1 MKLND
6 PNTIDFDGTPVTGRV
21 PPKLRVE
28 GGRELTQQQAGA
40 VMHAYKLFRDAA
52 RVSITDY
59 QVQNRVLS
67 DGTRVRLES
76 IQDQDTVYVWPPE
89 SSGGYTD
96 VFRGFVVSPIKV
108 SGYTMP
114 AALDKNFLCYIHQD
128 TKWKPFIAPY
138 KPGEKRKD
146 LGYIVTAT
154 PFVGGPSK
162 RAPRYRGRPVMNVDC
177 YTGKR
182 VGRCEPVS
190 DAQFND
196 VFSVYQKIM
205 YLNAVPVK
213 GFVSAPSDAMPLPF
227 RVTRTS
233 GVRTWQ
239 EYDAL
244 FLLNHQIIAVAED
257 LTDTDSDLDTTEVIQ
272 QVVYSFNDFFVPIL
286 SGLSFKAGVEL
297 KGGYGP
303 ADAASYK
310 TRYIG
315 YNKLVTGAVQIWNAV
330 KTLSITAPFAST
342 ALEAT
347 SQLNV
352 PGAVNSSDG
361 WTYTVA
367 NDSWFPPRFM
377 VLSGAQK
384 QFNYLMQR
392 TAYLT
397 FVFSGYVQYNDVVAR
412 PGESSI
418 YRYTFEKTHSLP
430 ESVTLNEAEAI
441 AITRSVEIN
450 LEYTTGTA
458 NYYGVWPN
466 GTISTSNNASPYGLA
481 DPSPGRNYYSGDIAT
496 WALICTDNGETVD
509 QTDDTEH
516 TVTVPLIASKIV
528 DLTVNRVVTGRAGGT
543 QLFTQ
548 IGTYPNG
555 VYLWDNNQLVVPRSG
570 SGYTTSAYHASII
583 PVFATHDLIGY
594 TRDYFYADRENQVFA
609 YLECEIRS
617 SAVSEFSRLGTSSIT
632 VRTVIEAFG
641 STHKTTITGVSSSS
655 GTTSRY
661 MPTTMPWGINWGVSS
676 MATNYHDVPRIDP
689 IYAPIWQEQGL
700 CPWISYTVA
709 GEIAPPRLDCHFR
722 MQFFRTVRLIDEPD
736 VPSLPNVIQFAP
748 YLMEQMI
755 GHYWL
760 TINEFRDVFDAL
772 EAAPIIVKLTIPDA
786 TLFSNIGAPVSDV
799 QDYAKFYRT

>member
-1 MKLND
+1 MTLFNQQW
-6 PNTIDFDGTPVTGRV
+6 TDFDGTPITGKV
-21 PPKLRVE
+21 PTKMVVHSPTALTGHQQ
-28 GGRELTQQQAGA
+28 GG
-40 VMHAYKLFRDAA
+40 VSHAYKLFCDAVRGTA
-52 RVSITDY
+52 FPEGYV
-59 QVQNRVLS
+59 VQNRVLG
-67 DGTRVRLES
+67 DGTKIRMTSMQS
-76 IQDQDTVYVWPPE
+76 IHVVDVWPT
-89 SSGGYTD
+89 GGGETRSD
-96 VFRGFVVSPIKV
+96 LFRGFFVSPIKV
-108 SGYTMP
+108 SGYTMS
-114 AALDKNFLCYIHQD
+114 AELDRNFLCYIHKD
-128 TKWKPFIAPY
+128 NLWKPFLAPY

-146 LGYIVTAT
+146 LGYIVTSTTFTGRLTKDA
-154 PFVGGPSK
+154 VCK
-162 RAPRYRGRPVMNVDC
+162 GRPVRDV
-177 YTGKR
+177 TTWIGKR
-182 VGRCEPVS
+182 VSRFEPVS
-190 DAQFND
+190 DAKFND

-213 GFVSAPSDAMPLPF
+213 SFVSAPTDAMPLPF
-227 RVTRTS
+227 KVAQ
-233 GVRTWQ
+233 G
-239 EYDAL
+239 YDAL
-244 FLLNHQIIAVAED
+244 FLMNHQVIAVAQD
-257 LTDTDSDLDTTEVIQ
+257 ITDTDSDLDTYEVVQ
-272 QVVYSFNDFFVPIL
+272 QVVYSFNDFFLPVL
-286 SGLSFKAGVEL
+286 SGLSFKSGVEL

-315 YNKLVTGAVQIWNAV
+315 YNKTAPGAVQIWNAV
-330 KTLSITAPFAST
+330 KTLSITPPFVT
-342 ALEAT
+342 TLLEAT

-352 PGAVNSSDG
+352 PAAVNSLDG

-377 VLSGAQK
+377 TLTGGQM
-384 QFNYLMQR
+384 QFGYLMQR
-392 TAYLT
+392 VSYLT
-397 FVFSGYVQYNDVVAR
+397 FTYIGFMQYNAAVAR

-418 YRYTFEKTHSLP
+418 YRYTFEKTHSFP
-430 ESVTLNEAEAI
+430 ESVTLNEAETI

-458 NYYGVWPN
+458 NYYGVWPG

-481 DPSPGRNYYSGDIAT
+481 DPSPGRNYNSGDIAT

-528 DLTVNRVVTGRAGGT
+528 DLTVNRVVSGRAGGT

-548 IGTYPNG
+548 IGTYPSG
-555 VYLWDNNQLVVPRSG
+555 VYLWDNNLLVIPRSG
-570 SGYTTSAYHASII
+570 SGYTTNAYHPSTI
-583 PVFATHDLIGY
+583 PVFASHTLIGY

-617 SAVSEFSRLGTSSIT
+617 TAANETTQDGSSSIA

-641 STHKTTITGVSSSS
+641 STHKTTIASVSSSS
-655 GTTSRY
+655 GTTPRY